1 MPQLDRR
8 LPSITSMEHVAK
20 RRMPKFAF
28 DYLQGGIGAEAC
40 LAGNRRALD
49 NVQLAPRYLPTEPIQ
64 PTFGASL
71 FDREFPMPFAASPL
85 GLSGLM
91 WPKADEQIARVTTRH
106 GLPLGLSSFATSSIE
121 EIGVIAGD
129 LLWFQL
135 YCTEK
140 PEIENDLIDRAEAA
154 GCQVLIVTVDIP
166 TATRREKDIANG
178 LSVPPKFDLMTLSQV
193 ALRPAWTLA
202 TLRAGIPR
210 FKTLLPYVPNGSTL
224 AASAIFLND
233 MVEGHVTVQKLERIR
248 ERWRGQLVIK
258 GILTVEDACLCQD
271 LGVDAIV
278 VSNHGGRQLDAAPL
292 IPQVLPHIRA
302 AVGPELPLIADSG
315 VRSGLDIA
323 RLIACGANFVLIGR
337 PFAYAVAAAGEAGVD
352 HAIFLLREE
361 LKQTLS
367 QIGCQRLQDL
377 AAHRIKKSPELHTT
391 NTS

>member
-8 LPSITSMEHVAK
+8 FPSIASMERATK
-20 RRMPKFAF
+20 RRIPKFAF

-40 LAGNRRALD
+40 LTGNRRALD

-64 PTFGASL
+64 PVLEMNL
-71 FDREFPMPFAASPL
+71 FDREFPMPFAASPI

-91 WPKADEQIARVTTRH
+91 WPRAAEHIARAATRH

-121 EIGVIAGD
+121 EIGTIAGD

-140 PEIENDLIDRAEAA
+140 SEIENDLIDRAESA
-154 GCQVLIVTVDIP
+154 GCEVLVVTVDIP
-166 TATRREKDIANG
+166 TVTRREKDIANG

-193 ALRPAWTLA
+193 ALRPTWAFA

-210 FKTLLPYVPNGSTL
+210 FKTLLPYIPGGSTL
-224 AASAIFLND
+224 DASAIFLRD

-248 ERWRGQLVIK
+248 GRWRGRLIVK
-258 GILTVEDACLCQD
+258 GILTTEEALLCQD
-271 LGVDAIV
+271 LGADAIV
-278 VSNHGGRQLDAAPL
+278 ISNHGGRQLDAAPL
-292 IPQVLPHIRA
+292 IPHVLPDIRA
-302 AVGPELPLIADSG
+302 AVGPDFPLIADGG
-315 VRSGLDIA
+315 VRSGLDVA
-323 RLIACGANFVLIGR
+323 RLIACGANFVLAGR
-337 PFAYAVAAAGEAGVD
+337 AFVYAVAAAGETGVD

-367 QIGCQRLQDL
+367 QIGCQKLGDL
-377 AAHRIKKSPELHTT
+377 AKHRI
-391 NTS
+391 

>member
-1 MPQLDRR
+1 
-8 LPSITSMEHVAK
+8 
-20 RRMPKFAF
+20 
-28 DYLQGGIGAEAC
+28 
-40 LAGNRRALD
+40 
-49 NVQLAPRYLPTEPIQ
+49 
-64 PTFGASL
+64 
-71 FDREFPMPFAASPL
+71 
-85 GLSGLM
+85 
-91 WPKADEQIARVTTRH
+91 
-106 GLPLGLSSFATSSIE
+106 
-121 EIGVIAGD
+121 
-129 LLWFQL
+129 
-135 YCTEK
+135 
-140 PEIENDLIDRAEAA
+140 
-154 GCQVLIVTVDIP
+154 
-166 TATRREKDIANG
+166 
-178 LSVPPKFDLMTLSQV
+178 MTLSQV

-377 AAHRIKKSPELHTT
+377 AAHRIKKVRNYTLQILADDSNQSVNCCFAQRSSLAILSTPM
-391 NTS
+391 

>member
-8 LPSITSMEHVAK
+8 FPSIASMERATK
-20 RRMPKFAF
+20 RRIPKFAF

-40 LAGNRRALD
+40 LTGNRRALD

-64 PTFGASL
+64 PVLEMNL
-71 FDREFPMPFAASPL
+71 FDREFPMPFAASPI

-91 WPKADEQIARVTTRH
+91 WPRAAEHIARAATRH

-121 EIGVIAGD
+121 EIGTIAGD

-140 PEIENDLIDRAEAA
+140 SEIENDLIDRAESA
-154 GCQVLIVTVDIP
+154 GCEVLMVTVDIP
-166 TATRREKDIANG
+166 TVTRREKDIANG
-178 LSVPPKFDLMTLSQV
+178 LSVPPKFDLVTLSQV
-193 ALRPAWTLA
+193 ALRPTWAFA

-210 FKTLLPYVPNGSTL
+210 FKTLLPYIPGGSTL
-224 AASAIFLND
+224 DASAIFLRD

-248 ERWRGQLVIK
+248 DRWRGRLIVK
-258 GILTVEDACLCQD
+258 GILTAEEALLCQD
-271 LGVDAIV
+271 LGADAIV
-278 VSNHGGRQLDAAPL
+278 ISNHGGRQLDAAPP
-292 IPQVLPHIRA
+292 IPLVLPEIRA
-302 AVGPELPLIADSG
+302 AVGPDFPLIADGG

-323 RLIACGANFVLIGR
+323 RLIACGANFVLAGR
-337 PFAYAVAAAGEAGVD
+337 AFVYAVAAAGETGVD

-367 QIGCQRLQDL
+367 QIGCQELGDL
-377 AAHRIKKSPELHTT
+377 ATHRI
-391 NTS
+391 

>member
-8 LPSITSMEHVAK
+8 FPSIASMERATK
-20 RRMPKFAF
+20 RRIPKFAF

-40 LAGNRRALD
+40 LTGNRRALD

-64 PTFGASL
+64 PVLEMNL
-71 FDREFPMPFAASPL
+71 FDREFPMPFAASPI

-91 WPKADEQIARVTTRH
+91 WPRAAEHIARAATRH

-121 EIGVIAGD
+121 EIGAIAGD

-140 PEIENDLIDRAEAA
+140 SEIENDLIDRAESA
-154 GCQVLIVTVDIP
+154 GCEVLVVTVDIP
-166 TATRREKDIANG
+166 TVTRREKDIANG
-178 LSVPPKFDLMTLSQV
+178 LSVPPKFDLATLSQV
-193 ALRPAWTLA
+193 ALRPTWAFA

-210 FKTLLPYVPNGSTL
+210 FKTLLPYIPGGSTL
-224 AASAIFLND
+224 DASAIFLRD

-248 ERWRGQLVIK
+248 DRWRGRLIVK
-258 GILTVEDACLCQD
+258 GILTTEEALLCQD
-271 LGVDAIV
+271 LGADAIV
-278 VSNHGGRQLDAAPL
+278 ISNHGGRQLDAAPP
-292 IPQVLPHIRA
+292 IPHVLPEIRA
-302 AVGPELPLIADSG
+302 AVGPDFPLIADGG

-323 RLIACGANFVLIGR
+323 RLIACGANFVLAGR
-337 PFAYAVAAAGEAGVD
+337 AFVYAVAAAGETGVD

-367 QIGCQRLQDL
+367 QIGCQELGDL
-377 AAHRIKKSPELHTT
+377 ATHRI
-391 NTS
+391 

>member
-8 LPSITSMEHVAK
+8 FPSIASMERATK
-20 RRMPKFAF
+20 RRIPKFAF

-40 LAGNRRALD
+40 LTGNRRALD

-64 PTFGASL
+64 PVLEMNL
-71 FDREFPMPFAASPL
+71 FDREFPMPFAASPI

-91 WPKADEQIARVTTRH
+91 WPRAAEHIARAATRH

-121 EIGVIAGD
+121 EIGTIAGD

-140 PEIENDLIDRAEAA
+140 SEIENDLIDRAESA
-154 GCQVLIVTVDIP
+154 GCEVLVVTVDIP
-166 TATRREKDIANG
+166 TVTRREKDIANG
-178 LSVPPKFDLMTLSQV
+178 LSVPPKFDLATLSQV
-193 ALRPAWTLA
+193 ALRPTWAFA

-210 FKTLLPYVPNGSTL
+210 FKTLLPYIPGGSTL
-224 AASAIFLND
+224 DASAIFLRD

-248 ERWRGQLVIK
+248 DRWRGRLIVK
-258 GILTVEDACLCQD
+258 GILTTEEALLCQD
-271 LGVDAIV
+271 LGADAIV
-278 VSNHGGRQLDAAPL
+278 ISNHGGRQLDAAPP
-292 IPQVLPHIRA
+292 IPHVLPEIRA
-302 AVGPELPLIADSG
+302 AVGPDFPLIADGG

-323 RLIACGANFVLIGR
+323 RLIACGANFVLAGR
-337 PFAYAVAAAGEAGVD
+337 AFVYAVAAAGETGVD

-367 QIGCQRLQDL
+367 QIGCQELGDL
-377 AAHRIKKSPELHTT
+377 ATHRI
-391 NTS
+391 

>member
-49 NVQLAPRYLPTEPIQ
+49 GVQLAPRYLPTAPIQ
-64 PTFGASL
+64 PTFGTSL
-71 FDREFPMPFAASPL
+71 FDREFRMPFAASPL

-193 ALRPAWTLA
+193 ALRPAWALA

>member
-8 LPSITSMEHVAK
+8 FPSIASMERATK
-20 RRMPKFAF
+20 RRIPKFAF

-40 LAGNRRALD
+40 LTGNRRALD

-64 PTFGASL
+64 PVLEMNL
-71 FDREFPMPFAASPL
+71 FDREFPMPFAASPI

-91 WPKADEQIARVTTRH
+91 WPRAAEHIARAATRH

-121 EIGVIAGD
+121 EIGTIAGD

-140 PEIENDLIDRAEAA
+140 SEIENDLIDRAESA
-154 GCQVLIVTVDIP
+154 GCEVLVVTVDIP
-166 TATRREKDIANG
+166 TVTRREKDIANG
-178 LSVPPKFDLMTLSQV
+178 LSVPPKFDLVTLSQV
-193 ALRPAWTLA
+193 ALRPTWAFA

-210 FKTLLPYVPNGSTL
+210 FKTLLPYIPGGSTL
-224 AASAIFLND
+224 DASAIFLRD

-248 ERWRGQLVIK
+248 DRWRGRLIVK
-258 GILTVEDACLCQD
+258 GILTAEEALLCQD
-271 LGVDAIV
+271 LGADAIV
-278 VSNHGGRQLDAAPL
+278 ISNHGGRQLAAAPP
-292 IPQVLPHIRA
+292 IPHVLPEIRA
-302 AVGPELPLIADSG
+302 AVGPDFPLIADGG

-323 RLIACGANFVLIGR
+323 RLIACGANFVLAGR
-337 PFAYAVAAAGEAGVD
+337 AFVYAVAAAGETGVD

-367 QIGCQRLQDL
+367 QIGCQELGDL
-377 AAHRIKKSPELHTT
+377 ATHRI
-391 NTS
+391 

>member
-1 MPQLDRR
+1 
-8 LPSITSMEHVAK
+8 
-20 RRMPKFAF
+20 
-28 DYLQGGIGAEAC
+28 
-40 LAGNRRALD
+40 
-49 NVQLAPRYLPTEPIQ
+49 
-64 PTFGASL
+64 
-71 FDREFPMPFAASPL
+71 
-85 GLSGLM
+85 
-91 WPKADEQIARVTTRH
+91 
-106 GLPLGLSSFATSSIE
+106 
-121 EIGVIAGD
+121 
-129 LLWFQL
+129 
-135 YCTEK
+135 
-140 PEIENDLIDRAEAA
+140 
-154 GCQVLIVTVDIP
+154 
-166 TATRREKDIANG
+166 
-178 LSVPPKFDLMTLSQV
+178 MTLSQV
-193 ALRPAWTLA
+193 ALRPAWALA

>member
-8 LPSITSMEHVAK
+8 FPSIASMERATK
-20 RRMPKFAF
+20 RRIPKFAF

-40 LAGNRRALD
+40 LTGNRRALD

-64 PTFGASL
+64 PVLEMNL
-71 FDREFPMPFAASPL
+71 FDREFPMPFAASPI

-91 WPKADEQIARVTTRH
+91 WPRAAEHIARAATRH

-121 EIGVIAGD
+121 EIGTIAGD

-140 PEIENDLIDRAEAA
+140 SEIENDLIDRAESA
-154 GCQVLIVTVDIP
+154 GCEVLVVTVDIP
-166 TATRREKDIANG
+166 TVTRREKDIANG
-178 LSVPPKFDLMTLSQV
+178 LSVPPKFDLVTLSQV
-193 ALRPAWTLA
+193 ALRPTWAFA

-210 FKTLLPYVPNGSTL
+210 FKTLLPYIPGGSTL
-224 AASAIFLND
+224 DASAIFLRD

-248 ERWRGQLVIK
+248 DRWRGRLIVK
-258 GILTVEDACLCQD
+258 GILTTEEALLCQD
-271 LGVDAIV
+271 LGADAIV
-278 VSNHGGRQLDAAPL
+278 ISNHGGRQLDAAPP
-292 IPQVLPHIRA
+292 IPHVLPEIRA
-302 AVGPELPLIADSG
+302 AVGPDFPLIADGG

-323 RLIACGANFVLIGR
+323 RLIACGANFVLAGR
-337 PFAYAVAAAGEAGVD
+337 AFVYAVAAAGETGVD

-367 QIGCQRLQDL
+367 QIGCQELGDL
-377 AAHRIKKSPELHTT
+377 ATHRI
-391 NTS
+391 

>member
-8 LPSITSMEHVAK
+8 FPSIASMERATK
-20 RRMPKFAF
+20 RRIPKFAF

-40 LAGNRRALD
+40 LTGNRRALD

-64 PTFGASL
+64 PVLETNL
-71 FDREFPMPFAASPL
+71 FDREFPMPFAASPI

-91 WPKADEQIARVTTRH
+91 WPRAAEHIARAATRH

-121 EIGVIAGD
+121 EIGAIAGD

-140 PEIENDLIDRAEAA
+140 SEIENDLIDRAESA
-154 GCQVLIVTVDIP
+154 GCEVLVVTVDIP
-166 TATRREKDIANG
+166 TVTRREKDIANG
-178 LSVPPKFDLMTLSQV
+178 LSVPPKFDLVTLSQV
-193 ALRPAWTLA
+193 ALRPNWAFA

-210 FKTLLPYVPNGSTL
+210 FKTLLPYIPGGSTL
-224 AASAIFLND
+224 DASAIFLRD

-248 ERWRGQLVIK
+248 DRWRGRLIVK
-258 GILTVEDACLCQD
+258 GILTAEEALLCQD
-271 LGVDAIV
+271 LGADAIV
-278 VSNHGGRQLDAAPL
+278 ISNHGGRQLDAAPP
-292 IPQVLPHIRA
+292 IPHVLPEIRA
-302 AVGPELPLIADSG
+302 AVGPDFPLIADGG

-323 RLIACGANFVLIGR
+323 RLIACGANFVLAGR
-337 PFAYAVAAAGEAGVD
+337 AFVYAVAAAGETGVD

-367 QIGCQRLQDL
+367 QIGCQELEDL
-377 AAHRIKKSPELHTT
+377 ATHRI
-391 NTS
+391 

>member
-8 LPSITSMEHVAK
+8 FPSIASMERATK
-20 RRMPKFAF
+20 RRIPKFAF

-40 LAGNRRALD
+40 LTGNRRALD

-64 PTFGASL
+64 PVLEMNL
-71 FDREFPMPFAASPL
+71 FDREFPMPFAASPI

-91 WPKADEQIARVTTRH
+91 WPRAAEHIARAATRH

-121 EIGVIAGD
+121 EIGTIAGD

-140 PEIENDLIDRAEAA
+140 SEIENDLIDRAESA
-154 GCQVLIVTVDIP
+154 GCEVLVVTVDIP
-166 TATRREKDIANG
+166 TVTRREKDIANG
-178 LSVPPKFDLMTLSQV
+178 LSVPPKFDLATLSQV
-193 ALRPAWTLA
+193 ALRPTWAFA

-210 FKTLLPYVPNGSTL
+210 FKTLLPYIPGGSTL
-224 AASAIFLND
+224 DASAIFLRD

-248 ERWRGQLVIK
+248 DRWRGRLIVK
-258 GILTVEDACLCQD
+258 GILTAEEALLCQD
-271 LGVDAIV
+271 LGADAIV
-278 VSNHGGRQLDAAPL
+278 ISNHGGRQLDAAPP
-292 IPQVLPHIRA
+292 IPHVLPEIRA
-302 AVGPELPLIADSG
+302 AVGPDFPLIADGG

-323 RLIACGANFVLIGR
+323 RLIACGANFVLAGR
-337 PFAYAVAAAGEAGVD
+337 AFVYAVAAAGETGVD

-367 QIGCQRLQDL
+367 QIGCQTLGDL
-377 AAHRIKKSPELHTT
+377 ATHRI
-391 NTS
+391 

>member
-8 LPSITSMEHVAK
+8 FPSIASMERATK
-20 RRMPKFAF
+20 RRIPKFAF

-40 LAGNRRALD
+40 LTGNRRALD

-64 PTFGASL
+64 PVLEMNL
-71 FDREFPMPFAASPL
+71 FDREFPMPFAASPI

-91 WPKADEQIARVTTRH
+91 WPRAAEHIARAATRH

-121 EIGVIAGD
+121 EIGTIAGD

-140 PEIENDLIDRAEAA
+140 SEIENDLIDRAESA
-154 GCQVLIVTVDIP
+154 GCEVLVVTVDIP
-166 TATRREKDIANG
+166 TVTRREKDIANG
-178 LSVPPKFDLMTLSQV
+178 LSVPPKFDLVTLSQV
-193 ALRPAWTLA
+193 ALRPTWAFA

-210 FKTLLPYVPNGSTL
+210 FKTLLPYIPGGSTL
-224 AASAIFLND
+224 DASAIFLRD

-248 ERWRGQLVIK
+248 DRWRGRLIVK
-258 GILTVEDACLCQD
+258 GILTAEEALLCQD
-271 LGVDAIV
+271 LGADAIV
-278 VSNHGGRQLDAAPL
+278 ISNHGGRQLDAAPP
-292 IPQVLPHIRA
+292 IPHVLPEIRA
-302 AVGPELPLIADSG
+302 AVGPDFPLIADGG

-323 RLIACGANFVLIGR
+323 RLIACGANFVLAGR
-337 PFAYAVAAAGEAGVD
+337 AFVYAVAAAGETGVD

-367 QIGCQRLQDL
+367 QIGCQELGDL
-377 AAHRIKKSPELHTT
+377 ATHRI
-391 NTS
+391 

>member
-8 LPSITSMEHVAK
+8 FPSIVSMERATK
-20 RRMPKFAF
+20 RRIPKFAF

-40 LAGNRRALD
+40 LTGNRRALD

-64 PTFGASL
+64 PVLETNL
-71 FDREFPMPFAASPL
+71 FDREFPMPFAASPI

-91 WPKADEQIARVTTRH
+91 WPRAAEHIARAATRH

-121 EIGVIAGD
+121 EIGTIAGN

-140 PEIENDLIDRAEAA
+140 SEIENDLIDRAESA
-154 GCQVLIVTVDIP
+154 GCEVLVVTVDIP
-166 TATRREKDIANG
+166 TVTRREKDIANG
-178 LSVPPKFDLMTLSQV
+178 LSVPPKFDLVTLSQV
-193 ALRPAWTLA
+193 ALRPTWAFA

-210 FKTLLPYVPNGSTL
+210 FKTLLPYIPGGSTL
-224 AASAIFLND
+224 DASAIFLRD

-248 ERWRGQLVIK
+248 DRWRGRLIVK
-258 GILTVEDACLCQD
+258 GILTTEEALLCQD
-271 LGVDAIV
+271 LGADAIV
-278 VSNHGGRQLDAAPL
+278 ISNHGGRQLDAAPP
-292 IPQVLPHIRA
+292 IPHVLPEIRA
-302 AVGPELPLIADSG
+302 AVGPDFPLIADGG

-323 RLIACGANFVLIGR
+323 RLIACGANFVLAGR
-337 PFAYAVAAAGEAGVD
+337 AFVYAVAAAGETGVD

-367 QIGCQRLQDL
+367 QIGCQELGDL
-377 AAHRIKKSPELHTT
+377 ATHRI
-391 NTS
+391 

>member
-8 LPSITSMEHVAK
+8 FPSIASMERATK
-20 RRMPKFAF
+20 RRIPKFAF

-40 LAGNRRALD
+40 LTGNRRALD

-64 PTFGASL
+64 PVLEMNL
-71 FDREFPMPFAASPL
+71 FDREFPMPFAASPI

-91 WPKADEQIARVTTRH
+91 WPRAAEHIARAATRH

-121 EIGVIAGD
+121 EIGTIAGD

-140 PEIENDLIDRAEAA
+140 SEIENDLIDRAESA
-154 GCQVLIVTVDIP
+154 GCEVLVVTVDIP
-166 TATRREKDIANG
+166 TVTRREKDIANG
-178 LSVPPKFDLMTLSQV
+178 LSVPPKFDLVTLSQV
-193 ALRPAWTLA
+193 ALRPTWAFA

-210 FKTLLPYVPNGSTL
+210 FKTLLPYVPSGSTL
-224 AASAIFLND
+224 GASAIFLKD

-248 ERWRGQLVIK
+248 DRWRGRLIVK
-258 GILTVEDACLCQD
+258 GILTAEEALLCQD
-271 LGVDAIV
+271 LGADAIV
-278 VSNHGGRQLDAAPL
+278 ISNHGGRQLDAAPP
-292 IPQVLPHIRA
+292 IPHVLPEIRA
-302 AVGPELPLIADSG
+302 AVGPDFPLIADGG

-323 RLIACGANFVLIGR
+323 RLIACGANFVLAGR
-337 PFAYAVAAAGEAGVD
+337 AFVYAVAAAGETGVD

-367 QIGCQRLQDL
+367 QIGCQKLGDL
-377 AAHRIKKSPELHTT
+377 AKHRI
-391 NTS
+391 

>member
-8 LPSITSMEHVAK
+8 FPSIASMERATK
-20 RRMPKFAF
+20 RRIPKFAF

-40 LAGNRRALD
+40 LTGNRRALD

-64 PTFGASL
+64 PVLEMNL
-71 FDREFPMPFAASPL
+71 FDREFPMPFAASPI

-91 WPKADEQIARVTTRH
+91 WPRAAEHIARAATRH

-121 EIGVIAGD
+121 EIGTIAGD

-140 PEIENDLIDRAEAA
+140 SEIENDLIDRAESA
-154 GCQVLIVTVDIP
+154 GCEVLVVTVDIP
-166 TATRREKDIANG
+166 TVTRREKDIANG
-178 LSVPPKFDLMTLSQV
+178 LSVPPKFDLVTLSQV
-193 ALRPAWTLA
+193 ALRPTWAFA

-210 FKTLLPYVPNGSTL
+210 FKTLLPYVPSGSTL
-224 AASAIFLND
+224 GASAIFLKD

-248 ERWRGQLVIK
+248 DRWRGRLIVK
-258 GILTVEDACLCQD
+258 GILTTEEALLCQD
-271 LGVDAIV
+271 LGADAIV
-278 VSNHGGRQLDAAPL
+278 ISNHGGRQLDAAPP
-292 IPQVLPHIRA
+292 IPHVLPEIRA
-302 AVGPELPLIADSG
+302 AVGPDFPLIADGG

-323 RLIACGANFVLIGR
+323 RLIACGANFVLAGR
-337 PFAYAVAAAGEAGVD
+337 AFVYAVAAAGETGVD

-367 QIGCQRLQDL
+367 QIGCQELGDL
-377 AAHRIKKSPELHTT
+377 ATHRI
-391 NTS
+391 